1 MRLTIYQ
8 LSITILAIRIESM
21 ALAKENVYRKDQK
34 QKVRIL
40 ILDGLAELVLDI
52 FRGRGV
58 LLMCFEKKV
67 TCWEK

>member
-1 MRLTIYQ
+1 
-8 LSITILAIRIESM
+8 M
-21 ALAKENVYRKDQK
+21 ALAIKNVFRIV
-34 QKVRIL
+34 KVMIV

-52 FRGRGV
+52 FRGRAV

>member
-1 MRLTIYQ
+1 
-8 LSITILAIRIESM
+8 M
-21 ALAKENVYRKDQK
+21 ALAIKNVFRIDQK
-34 QKVRIL
+34 QKVMIL

-52 FRGRGV
+52 FRGRAV